1 MKRLSIIAIL
11 ITICGITA
19 MAQDR
24 PDLTHQTGGD
34 DRSIHKIFVDMP
46 TVVYDADAEEIIVE
60 GSQSSYYTA
69 TITSQSTQ
77 MIEFE
82 TIIDGEYDIIDVSML
97 MPGTYTLT
105 LTSSNDNSYSWT
117 FSPGLGLFYNRASG
131 KTVGIVTNVTLKMR
145 E

>member
-11 ITICGITA
+11 ITVCGIAA

-34 DRSIHKIFVDMP
+34 DRNIHKVFADMP
-46 TVVYDADAEEIIVE
+46 TLNYDEVAQEIIVQ

-69 TITSQSTQ
+69 TIVSQSTQ

-82 TIIDGEYDIIDVSML
+82 TVIDGEYDIIDVSML
-97 MPGTYTLT
+97 TTGSYIIT
-105 LTSSNDNSYSWT
+105 LTSSNENSYAWT
-117 FSPGLGLFYNRASG
+117 FSQGLGLMDAKQFG
-131 KTVGIVTNVTLKMR
+131 KSTIVNTTT
-145 E
+145 